1 MIAPARHHLCVSSHT
16 PRAMRPLVLALVAI
30 WPLQSLQAQPVAG
43 VRPPVPALNAVPVPA
58 LKWQQSR
65 EKYEDG
71 ARSSLT
77 ERPNARGGVDQII
90 EQRLAREI
98 YQWQRFDIGAASKVE
113 FMLPSGGAALN
124 RVDKGAA
131 PSAIF
136 GALTATVPNPNTAAG
151 QPARIVGG
159 DVYLLN
165 ANGILFGSGAQVNVG
180 ALVASTLNVDNED
193 FLNGLTRSIN
203 GAQRSFWRDPLGLP
217 ATQEGSGFVEVQP
230 GAEIRTPNGGRV
242 FLFAEEVKQ
251 AGRIETPG
259 GQTVLAA
266 GSEVYLQA
274 PTAEK
279 LYAAEH
285 NAAVPALRG
294 LLVEVGGE
302 AGRVD
307 QLGEILSAR
316 GNTTLVGMAVN
327 QMGRISASTSVSE
340 NGSVFLLARGKAS
353 ASSVAS
359 SVFKRASEG
368 GSLVLG
374 SSSRIEITPEAS
386 TATSSDSAG
395 FTPSRIEMSARSISL
410 QGAEPSAGSGG
421 SGSGP
426 GASIVAPGASV
437 RLRAETVP
445 VYEVP
450 DTPGSHAL
458 SLPKPDTPRFD
469 ATASLSLGRG
479 VSIDLSGTRDTE
491 VSAGRHYVTTE
502 LLGANDLKD
511 APLQK
516 DGLLYR
522 SKVTL
527 DIRKDSK
534 ILGSLQSYRDA
545 VERSVQERLS
555 GGGSLM
561 LESAGLV
568 QADAGSRLDLSGGRI
583 RYTAAITQPS
593 QLRGA
598 DGLLY
603 DLNEAPADQAYVG
616 LSNAV
621 YRHFG
626 RWGAVRSFVLGPS
639 LALAGYEEGQAA
651 GSLRVAGS
659 QLRLD
664 GEMLARTLV
673 GERQREGLDKLAAPG
688 RLQLGQA
695 SALATGVQ
703 HTLLLGSSAAS
714 PATSGT
720 GSWLDLGRL
729 DASGFGRYALASDGD
744 IVVEQALRLAPRS
757 QLSLFSRG
765 AQGIRLAADVQS
777 AGGTL
782 SAQTVARPE
791 QAGSQAGDIVVA
803 DGVRLEL
810 AGRLVNQ
817 ERDGVQ
823 PQASAEGGSLRLNS
837 GAGLA
842 LGRDTV
848 LDVSGGAT
856 VSGTGRVVAGAA
868 GAIEL
873 RSSMVGDQAQRF
885 DIAGARLLGLGLNRG
900 GSLSLRAAEVE
911 IGGSASS
918 QAEAGRLQLGTE
930 FFSRGG
936 FERLEI
942 DGQRSLSLRA
952 GSVISPRLLN
962 HGTSDQQLRLDPN
975 SGQARASGALL
986 AELGA
991 APREQEDAL
1000 RRPVH
1005 LSLLASGQAAV
1016 GGSGRLLVEEGARIS
1031 LDPLAS
1037 LNLRAAADLRM
1048 DGQLQ
1053 AAGGQLSL
1061 SQSGETAQ
1069 QSQRLSLGRNAVID
1083 VSGRLLPLPSSD
1095 GLLRGRVLDGGQVS
1109 LSAQSLDWA
1118 QGALIR
1124 ADGASATL
1132 DATTARGPALP
1143 EGRQLLSSHAGRLS
1157 VDLFS
1162 NATQDSLLA
1171 GRFEARAGSPERAQG
1186 ALAISV
1192 GRRSETVALAH
1203 RLLLQGGPAQ
1213 AQPLAG
1219 VRTVQL
1225 GTELF
1230 SAGLAD
1236 LSLSSQDRLVLG
1248 GDLDLRLARRLVLD
1262 SPQLLLEGNGQ
1273 ARLSAASVA
1282 LGSSSDARPGSSA
1295 PGRGTG
1301 RLTLQARG
1309 PSLDVFGHQQ
1319 LGGMAALELV
1329 SAGDM
1334 RLHAQSSADPAKAN
1348 RGSLKA
1354 EAHITLSAAQIYG
1367 SSASRFELDALGQDL
1382 LITRPEGSTA
1392 TPTTPLSAGA
1402 VLSFKARD
1410 IVQDGLLRAPLGQLS
1425 LQASERLLLTPRSQ
1439 SSVSG
1444 EGLTVFYGSTVGGE
1458 GWQYGGQALKALP
1471 AKQIDL
1477 QAPRLELQAQGSAKA
1492 RLDLGGGGSLQALE
1506 FVAGPGGSRDV
1517 FAESFDGRSGA
1528 FAIVPGETLAP
1539 LDNHMA
1545 QSGITA
1551 LPGRELVLERALVLG
1566 EQVLAPGRYAVLPAR
1581 YALLPGAVL
1590 VRPEAA
1596 SDTPVAAG
1604 TEQRRDNGALLA
1616 GARLASTGTDI
1627 VEGRL
1632 AGFVFTPSATARKSS
1647 EIRSLDL
1654 DAYLNAQ
1661 AQREGLPRPAS
1672 VADAGHLNLSAQQLA
1687 LAAQLRLTAADKGQ
1701 AGSLAIAAEQMR
1713 VGASAAA
1720 RPADLP
1726 ANTLWL
1732 AADELAASG
1741 AGSLTLGALRAVDAK
1756 GQNLADVR
1764 ARQLDVEAGTRLQ
1777 GFADLKL
1784 LARETVSLGQGV
1796 QLQAAAPAPR
1806 PAEQGSPATLQI
1818 KGDGASL
1825 QLSAG
1830 GGETLLR
1837 SESGASPQ
1845 GRLNLGQ
1852 SVRLAG
1858 ASLGLEAAGRL
1869 DLGAEAAL
1877 QVQALSLGASRILIG

>member
-1 MIAPARHHLCVSSHT
+1 MIAPARHHLSVSSHT

-30 WPLQSLQAQPVAG
+30 WPLHSLQAQPVAG

-65 EKYEDG
+65 DTYEDG
-71 ARSSLT
+71 TRSSLT
-77 ERPNARGGVDQII
+77 ERANARGGVDQII

-136 GALTATVPNPNTAAG
+136 GTLTSTVPNPNTAAG

-180 ALVASTLNVDNED
+180 ALVASTLNVENED

-242 FLFAEEVKQ
+242 FLFAQEVKQ

-353 ASSVAS
+353 ASSGGAAVT
-359 SVFKRASEG
+359 KRASEG

-374 SSSRIEITPEAS
+374 SSSRIEIAPEAS

-410 QGAEPSAGSGG
+410 QGSEAGSGSTTG

-458 SLPKPDTPRFD
+458 SLPKPETPRFD

-479 VSIDLSGTRDTE
+479 VNIDLSGTRDTE

-516 DGLLYR
+516 EGLLYR
-522 SKVTL
+522 AKVTL

-583 RYTAAITQPS
+583 RYTASITQPS

-598 DGLLY
+598 DGQLY
-603 DLNEAPADQAYVG
+603 ELNEAPADQAYVG

-626 RWGAVRSFVLGPS
+626 RWGAARSFVLGPS
-639 LALAGYEEGQAA
+639 LALSGYEEGQAA

-703 HTLLLGSSAAS
+703 QSLLLGSPAPAAG
-714 PATSGT
+714 GT
-720 GSWLDLGRL
+720 GSWLDLARL

-744 IVVEQALRLAPRS
+744 ISVEQALRLAPRS

-765 AQGIRLAADVQS
+765 TQGIRLAADVQS

-803 DGVRLEL
+803 DGVRLDV

-856 VSGTGRVVAGAA
+856 VSGAGRVSAGAA

-885 DIAGARLLGLGLNRG
+885 DIEGARLLGLGLVRG
-900 GSLSLRAAEVE
+900 GSLSLRAAEVQ
-911 IGGSASS
+911 IGGSGSS
-918 QAEAGRLQLGTE
+918 LAEAGRLQLGTE

-942 DGQRSLSLRA
+942 DGQRSLSLIA
-952 GSVISPRLLN
+952 GSVLSPRLLN
-962 HGTSDQQLRLDPN
+962 HGASDQQLRLDPS

-991 APREQEDAL
+991 TPRVQEDAL

-1037 LNLRAAADLRM
+1037 LNLRAAADLRV

-1053 AAGGQLSL
+1053 TAGGQISL

-1083 VSGRLLPLPSSD
+1083 VSGSVLPLPSSD

-1109 LSAQSLDWA
+1109 LSALSLDWA
-1118 QGALIR
+1118 QGTLIR
-1124 ADGASATL
+1124 ADGASAVL
-1132 DATTARGPALP
+1132 DATSSRGPALP

-1171 GRFEARAGSPERAQG
+1171 GRFEARAGSAERAQG
-1186 ALAISV
+1186 SFALSV

-1203 RLLLQGGPAQ
+1203 RLLLQSGQAQ

-1248 GDLDLRLARRLVLD
+1248 GDLDLQLARRLLLD

-1301 RLTLQARG
+1301 RLTCSG
-1309 PSLDVFGHQQ
+1309 ISSW
-1319 LGGMAALELV
+1319 AA
-1329 SAGDM
+1329 
-1334 RLHAQSSADPAKAN
+1334 
-1348 RGSLKA
+1348 
-1354 EAHITLSAAQIYG
+1354 
-1367 SSASRFELDALGQDL
+1367 
-1382 LITRPEGSTA
+1382 
-1392 TPTTPLSAGA
+1392 
-1402 VLSFKARD
+1402 
-1410 IVQDGLLRAPLGQLS
+1410 
-1425 LQASERLLLTPRSQ
+1425 
-1439 SSVSG
+1439 
-1444 EGLTVFYGSTVGGE
+1444 
-1458 GWQYGGQALKALP
+1458 W
-1471 AKQIDL
+1471 
-1477 QAPRLELQAQGSAKA
+1477 PRLS
-1492 RLDLGGGGSLQALE
+1492 
-1506 FVAGPGGSRDV
+1506 
-1517 FAESFDGRSGA
+1517 
-1528 FAIVPGETLAP
+1528 
-1539 LDNHMA
+1539 
-1545 QSGITA
+1545 
-1551 LPGRELVLERALVLG
+1551 
-1566 EQVLAPGRYAVLPAR
+1566 
-1581 YALLPGAVL
+1581 
-1590 VRPEAA
+1590 
-1596 SDTPVAAG
+1596 
-1604 TEQRRDNGALLA
+1604 
-1616 GARLASTGTDI
+1616 
-1627 VEGRL
+1627 
-1632 AGFVFTPSATARKSS
+1632 
-1647 EIRSLDL
+1647 
-1654 DAYLNAQ
+1654 
-1661 AQREGLPRPAS
+1661 
-1672 VADAGHLNLSAQQLA
+1672 
-1687 LAAQLRLTAADKGQ
+1687 
-1701 AGSLAIAAEQMR
+1701 
-1713 VGASAAA
+1713 
-1720 RPADLP
+1720 
-1726 ANTLWL
+1726 
-1732 AADELAASG
+1732 
-1741 AGSLTLGALRAVDAK
+1741 
-1756 GQNLADVR
+1756 
-1764 ARQLDVEAGTRLQ
+1764 
-1777 GFADLKL
+1777 
-1784 LARETVSLGQGV
+1784 
-1796 QLQAAAPAPR
+1796 
-1806 PAEQGSPATLQI
+1806 
-1818 KGDGASL
+1818 
-1825 QLSAG
+1825 
-1830 GGETLLR
+1830 
-1837 SESGASPQ
+1837 
-1845 GRLNLGQ
+1845 
-1852 SVRLAG
+1852 
-1858 ASLGLEAAGRL
+1858 
-1869 DLGAEAAL
+1869 
-1877 QVQALSLGASRILIG
+1877 